1 MHLPG
6 RVPYSASRSKMK
18 LRLATLVLFLLLW
31 AGPAFG
37 QGCAMCYSNAT
48 GTTKEGQRAISRGVV
63 VLLVPPVGF
72 MTLGVGM
79 ALRYGKRRDEEKQ
92 EEYEQDSS
100 D

>member
-1 MHLPG
+1 
-6 RVPYSASRSKMK
+6 MK

-72 MTLGVGM
+72 MTLGVGL
-79 ALRYGKRRDEEKQ
+79 AFATTRLRRRPWTHEITTRRLTGR
-92 EEYEQDSS
+92 S
-100 D
+100 